1 MKQDASKGF
10 HRYQP
15 DSDFIRLGHRTRLV
29 QKMFELGKKLR
40 QSPLTIHL
48 AVKLL
53 DRVFSLCGDI
63 TPTSHDLV
71 ANGCIL
77 LAAKFEELDMNI
89 PMVID
94 FQIANKFKISYH
106 QIKGVE
112 QELLTLLDFDF
123 MALTPLHFLKQL
135 YASGLLLSTDAKATQ
150 RDISEKT
157 LVKCKKYAFFLCDSI

>member
-1 MKQDASKGF
+1 M
-10 HRYQP
+10 
-15 DSDFIRLGHRTRLV
+15 
-29 QKMFELGKKLR
+29 
-40 QSPLTIHL
+40 
-48 AVKLL
+48 
-53 DRVFSLCGDI
+53 
-63 TPTSHDLV
+63 
-71 ANGCIL
+71 
-77 LAAKFEELDMNI
+77 AAKFEELDMSI